1 MPPRSVGP
9 GMVDALSLLPLQTTV
24 ELVGAAVLLVVALVV
39 IFKVIRLAY
48 SIAVKIIVIAIAALI
63 VLYALALAGIN
74 PLGLPMAMAVPAL
87 FGF

>member
-1 MPPRSVGP
+1 
-9 GMVDALSLLPLQTTV
+9 MVDALPLLPLQSTV

-74 PLGLPMAMAVPAL
+74 PIGLPTAVAPAL

>member
-1 MPPRSVGP
+1 
-9 GMVDALSLLPLQTTV
+9 MVDALSLLPLQTTV

>member
-1 MPPRSVGP
+1 
-9 GMVDALSLLPLQTTV
+9 MVDLPALLPMQTTI
-24 ELVGAAVLLVVALVV
+24 ELVGAAVLLAVALVV
-39 IFKVIRLAY
+39 IIKVIRLAY

-74 PLGLPMAMAVPAL
+74 PLGLPATIIAPAL